1 MGRVAV
7 ETAGPVARVWL
18 DRAEARNA
26 FDGGMVA
33 ELTAAF
39 SALATHAGLRVI
51 VLGGRGPVFC
61 AGADVEWMR
70 SMAGATRDANLRE
83 ARAMSELFAA
93 VADSPLP
100 VVLRAHGAA
109 LGGGSGLAAACDIA
123 VAAEGTLFGFTE
135 TRLGII
141 PAVISPFVLPKIG
154 VSAARELFLTGERF
168 DAAKA
173 LAIGL
178 VRAVVPAA
186 ELDAAVDARVGEL
199 LKAGPQAVA
208 EAKRLIRDVA
218 FRSAAD
224 VQQLTVERIADRRVS
239 PEGQEGLSAFLEK
252 RKPDWTA

>member
-1 MGRVAV
+1 MARVAV
-7 ETAGPVARVWL
+7 EITGPVARVWL

-26 FDGGMVA
+26 FDGAMVA

-39 SALATHAGLRVI
+39 VGLATQPGLRVI

-70 SMAGATRDANLRE
+70 SMAGAGREENLRE
-83 ARAMSELFAA
+83 ARAMSGLFAA

-178 VRAVVPAA
+178 VRAVVPPA

-218 FRSAAD
+218 FRSAES
-224 VQQLTVERIADRRVS
+224 VRELTIELIANRRVTA
-239 PEGQEGLSAFLEK
+239 EGQEGLSAFLEK
-252 RKPDWTA
+252 RKPDWIA

>member
-1 MGRVAV
+1 MARVAV
-7 ETAGPVARVWL
+7 EITGQVARVWL

-26 FDGGMVA
+26 FDGAMVA

-39 SALATHAGLRVI
+39 SGLATQAGLRVI

-70 SMAGATRDANLRE
+70 SMAGATREANLRE
-83 ARAMSELFAA
+83 ARAMSELFAS

-123 VAAEGTLFGFTE
+123 IAADGTLFGFTE

-199 LKAGPQAVA
+199 LKAGPQAVT

-218 FRSAAD
+218 FRSAES
-224 VQQLTVERIADRRVS
+224 VRELTIELIANRRVTA
-239 PEGQEGLSAFLEK
+239 EGQEGLSAFLEK
-252 RKPDWTA
+252 RKPDWIA

>member
-1 MGRVAV
+1 MPRVAV
-7 ETAGPVARVWL
+7 EIAGPVARVWL

-26 FDGGMVA
+26 FDGAMVV
-33 ELTAAF
+33 ELTTAI
-39 SALATHAGLRVI
+39 SGLGTQAGLRAI

-61 AGADVEWMR
+61 AGADIEWMR
-70 SMAGATRDANLRE
+70 SMAGATREANLRE
-83 ARAMSELFAA
+83 ARALAGLFAA
-93 VADSPLP
+93 VAESPLP

-123 VAAEGTLFGFTE
+123 IAAEGTVFGFTE
-135 TRLGII
+135 TRLGIV

-186 ELDAAVDARVGEL
+186 ELDATVDARVGEL
-199 LKAGPQAVA
+199 LKAGPQAIA

-218 FRSAAD
+218 FRSAES
-224 VQQLTVERIADRRVS
+224 VRELTIELIANRRVTA
-239 PEGQEGLSAFLEK
+239 EGQEGLSAFLEK
-252 RKPDWTA
+252 RKPDWIA